1 MSHHFDTKSPQGNLD
16 VYGSKLSNLFVLFFL
31 DFIVSRQGSDHTG
44 GDSTFEQQKLTI
56 GWKFEGFFFDCT
68 QYFKDK

>member
-1 MSHHFDTKSPQGNLD
+1 
-16 VYGSKLSNLFVLFFL
+16 LFVLFFL

-44 GDSTFEQQKLTI
+44 GGSTFELQKLTL
-56 GWKFEGFFFDCT
+56 GWKFEGFFFTCT